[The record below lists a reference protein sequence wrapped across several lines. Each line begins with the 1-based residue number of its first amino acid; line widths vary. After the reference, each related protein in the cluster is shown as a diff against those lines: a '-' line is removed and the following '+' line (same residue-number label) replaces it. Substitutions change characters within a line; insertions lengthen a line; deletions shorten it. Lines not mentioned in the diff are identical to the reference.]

1 MQLTRTQ
8 EGLSIRY
15 FGKFVQTNVDR
26 IHTHGSSITVGN
38 RGMHQ
43 MISPPYESLYTI
55 SLLLNIFIISLI
67 IWTTSLFF

>member
-8 EGLSIRY
+8 EGFSIRY
-15 FGKFVQTNVDR
+15 SGKFVQTNVDR

-55 SLLLNIFIISLI
+55 SQFYHWFNYMDNELIF
-67 IWTTSLFF
+67 